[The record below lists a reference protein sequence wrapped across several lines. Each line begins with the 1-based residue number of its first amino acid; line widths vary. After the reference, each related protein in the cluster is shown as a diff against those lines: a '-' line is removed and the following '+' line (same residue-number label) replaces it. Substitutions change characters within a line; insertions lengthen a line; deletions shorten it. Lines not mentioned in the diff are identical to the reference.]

1 MTMLSGR
8 SDGVALFLAKI
19 SSSLENTQF
28 RSTSFVKGAFLGD
41 LYMPEWV
48 VRAV

>member
-1 MTMLSGR
+1 MLRGR
-8 SDGVALFLAKI
+8 SDGAALFLAKNP
-19 SSSLENTQF
+19 SSLENTQF
-28 RSTSFVKGAFLGD
+28 RSTSFVKVAFLGA